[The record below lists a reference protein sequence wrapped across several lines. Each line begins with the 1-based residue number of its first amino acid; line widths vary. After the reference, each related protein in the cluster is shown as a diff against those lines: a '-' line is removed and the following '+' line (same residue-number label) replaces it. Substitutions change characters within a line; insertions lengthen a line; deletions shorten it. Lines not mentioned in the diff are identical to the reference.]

1 MNVYDFHERRE
12 VKADAGTEDCAHQS
26 IGAAI
31 EVHSHLGPGLPEIC
45 YRKALSRE
53 LSLRGI
59 PHECEFPI
67 PIVYKGEPVGRG
79 FVDVLVAGR
88 LILEIKV
95 VEALTPV
102 HRAQSLTYLQALKL
116 QLALLLN
123 FNVAIMRDGI
133 KRVINTY
140 SL

>member
-26 IGAAI
+26 AI

-67 PIVYKGEPVGRG
+67 PIVYKGESVGKG
-79 FVDVLVAGR
+79 FVDILVAGR

-102 HRAQSLTYLQALKL
+102 HRAQSLTYLQAL
-116 QLALLLN
+116 QASTG
-123 FNVAIMRDGI
+123 VAP
-133 KRVINTY
+133 
-140 SL
+140 

>member
-1 MNVYDFHERRE
+1 MNVYDFHERQE
-12 VKADAGTEDCAHQS
+12 VKADAETEELARQS

-53 LSLRGI
+53 LTLRGV
-59 PHECEFPI
+59 PHECEFPV
-67 PIVYKGEPVGRG
+67 PIVYKGEPVGKG
-79 FVDVLVAGR
+79 FVGILVAGR
-88 LILEIKV
+88 LVMEIKV

-102 HRAQSLTYLQALKL
+102 HRAQSLAYLAALKL

-140 SL
+140 ST